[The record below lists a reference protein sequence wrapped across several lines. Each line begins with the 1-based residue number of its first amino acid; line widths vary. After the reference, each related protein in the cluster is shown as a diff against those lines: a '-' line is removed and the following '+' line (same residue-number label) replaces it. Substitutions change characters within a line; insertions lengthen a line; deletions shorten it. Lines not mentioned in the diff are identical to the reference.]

1 MQKRDRDTKNNMETK
16 KKYRGKR
23 GLFLAVTAA
32 AVLAM
37 PHTVLAEEEDRT
49 PIGEITIDISSSIEV
64 GDVGSEVDAQVDTDE
79 CEITTVD
86 VTNEPDDKWK
96 H

>member
-37 PHTVLAEEEDRT
+37 PHTVLKR
-49 PIGEITIDISSSIEV
+49 
-64 GDVGSEVDAQVDTDE
+64 
-79 CEITTVD
+79 
-86 VTNEPDDKWK
+86 
-96 H
+96 